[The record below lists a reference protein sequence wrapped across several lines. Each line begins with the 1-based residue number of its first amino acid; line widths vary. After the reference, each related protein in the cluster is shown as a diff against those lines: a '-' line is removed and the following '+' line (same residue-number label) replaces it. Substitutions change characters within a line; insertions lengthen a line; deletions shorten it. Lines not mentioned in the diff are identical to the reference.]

1 MNIKKFIL
9 FFEQYSL
16 KLLIGWIII
25 LFMLY
30 SALSIVRHNNFQSGA
45 FDLGIYDQSVW
56 QYSQFQAPFNT
67 IKNRFILGDHLALTL
82 PILSPLFWVW
92 DDVRMLLLFQAFWVS
107 LSTLPVFLLIRSRGY
122 SSLVALSLSFIYSL
136 FYGIQFM
143 VFFDF
148 HPVAIGV
155 GLIPWIA
162 YFLES
167 KRWKLLWISI
177 ILLLLTQEN
186 MGLALSSLGLI
197 YIFQKQYR
205 KIALGFIFGGFA
217 ASFIAVFATRSFSPV
232 GFEYTPQIDTNPI
245 NLISN
250 FFNSNDKQLVW
261 LYSFSWFS
269 FLPILSPGAIL
280 AVLLDLSQY
289 FITGEAFARMW
300 SPFMHHRAML
310 APFLLLGT
318 LDAINLLKRKFSR
331 RAGSRFAGKPEIIA
345 IVMIFVALLLQYKFH
360 FALNKLSKP
369 IYWQSEK
376 WTEDNR
382 KLIAMIPKD
391 ISIASTQNIIPHLSH
406 RSQIYLIYPR
416 EHEIK
421 GNPCGRALCWWLDF
435 PMEAKYI
442 MVNLSEQQTLT
453 QLLESPQNFRE
464 AVENMEK
471 LGKIKLEKQ
480 IGTAYLYKV
489 KMRRVTL

>member
-1 MNIKKFIL
+1 MNLKGFIPL
-9 FFEQYSL
+9 IERSSV
-16 KLLIGWIII
+16 KLLFVWIVT
-25 LFMLY
+25 LTMLY
-30 SALSIVRHNNFQSGA
+30 STLSIVRHNNFQSGA
-45 FDLGIYDQSVW
+45 FDLGLYDQSIW
-56 QYSQFQAPFNT
+56 QYSQFQAPYNT

-82 PILSPLFWVW
+82 PLLSPLFWIW
-92 DDVRMLLLFQAFWVS
+92 DDVRILLLFQAFWVS
-107 LSTLPVFLLIRSRGY
+107 LSALPIFLLVRNRGY
-122 SSLVALSLSFIYSL
+122 FSLVALCLSFVYSL
-136 FYGIQFM
+136 FYGIQFL

-162 YFLES
+162 YFLET
-167 KRWKLLWISI
+167 KNWKLLSGSI

-186 MGLALSSLGLI
+186 MGIALASLGLI
-197 YIFQKQYR
+197 YLFQKQYR
-205 KIALGFIFGGFA
+205 KAALGFIFGGFLA
-217 ASFIAVFATRSFSPV
+217 TLIAITLTRYLSPI
-232 GFEYTPQIDTNPI
+232 GFEYTPQIDLQPA

-250 FFNSNDKQLVW
+250 FFNSQEKQQVW

-269 FLPILSPGAIL
+269 DLPLLSPGAIL
-280 AVLLDLSQY
+280 AVTLDLSQY
-289 FITGEAFARMW
+289 FVTGEAFARMW
-300 SPFMHHRAML
+300 SPFMHHRAIL

-435 PMEAKYI
+435 PIEAGYL
-442 MVNLSEQQTLT
+442 MVNLS
-453 QLLESPQNFRE
+453 
-464 AVENMEK
+464 
-471 LGKIKLEKQ
+471 
-480 IGTAYLYKV
+480 
-489 KMRRVTL
+489 

>member
-1 MNIKKFIL
+1 MFV
-9 FFEQYSL
+9 
-16 KLLIGWIII
+16 
-25 LFMLY
+25 LY
-30 SALSIVRHNNFQSGA
+30 STLSLLRHNNFQSGA
-45 FDLGIYDQSVW
+45 YDLGLFDQSVW
-56 QYSQFQAPFNT
+56 QYSQFQVPYNT
-67 IKNRFILGDHLALTL
+67 IKDRFILGDHLALTL
-82 PILSPLFWVW
+82 PVLAPLFWIW

-107 LSTLPVFLLIRSRGY
+107 LSVLPVFLLIRKRGY
-122 SSLVALSLSFIYSL
+122 SSLVALCLSFVYSL

-155 GLIPWIA
+155 GLIPWLL

-186 MGLALSSLGLI
+186 MGLALASLGLI
-197 YIFQKQYR
+197 YVFQKQYR
-205 KIALGFIFGGFA
+205 KFGVGFIFGGF
-217 ASFIAVFATRSFSPV
+217 FATFVAITVTKSLSPI
-232 GFEYTPQIDTNPI
+232 GFEYTPQIDLRQV

-250 FFNSNDKQLVW
+250 FFNSDEKQQVW

-269 FLPILSPGAIL
+269 FLPLLSPGAIM
-280 AVLLDLSQY
+280 AVVLDLSQY
-289 FITGEAFARMW
+289 FVTGEAFARMW

-318 LDAINLLKRKFSR
+318 LDAINVLNKKF
-331 RAGSRFAGKPEIIA
+331 KPEFIAVFMVIIA
-345 IVMIFVALLLQYKFH
+345 LFLQYKFH

-376 WTEDNR
+376 WMEDNR
-382 KLIAMIPKD
+382 RLIAAIPKD
-391 ISIASTQNIIPHLSH
+391 ISIASTQSLVPHLSH

-421 GNPCGRALCWWLDF
+421 GNPCGGKLCWWLDF
-435 PMEAKYI
+435 PVEAKYLI
-442 MVNLSEQQTLT
+442 VNLSEQQTLT
-453 QLLESPQNFRE
+453 QLLESPQNFKE
-464 AVENMEK
+464 AVLNMEK
-471 LGKIKLEKQ
+471 VDKIKLEKQ
-480 IGTAYLYKV
+480 IGTAYLYKI
-489 KMRRVTL
+489 KM

>member
-1 MNIKKFIL
+1 MNIKRFIL

-16 KLLIGWIII
+16 KLLIAWIII
-25 LFMLY
+25 LFVLY

-45 FDLGIYDQSVW
+45 FDLGLYDQSVW
-56 QYSQFQAPFNT
+56 QYSRFQAPYNT
-67 IKNRFILGDHLALTL
+67 IKDRFILGDHLALTL
-82 PILSPLFWVW
+82 PILAPLLWIW

-107 LSTLPVFLLIRSRGY
+107 LSSLPAFLLIRKRGY
-122 SSLVALSLSFIYSL
+122 SSFTALCLTFVYSL

-143 VFFDF
+143 IFFDF

-155 GLIPWIA
+155 GLIPWLL

-186 MGLALSSLGLI
+186 MGITLASLGLI
-197 YIFQKQYR
+197 YLFQKQYR
-205 KIALGFIFGGFA
+205 KIALGFIFGGLA
-217 ASFIAVFATRSFSPV
+217 ASFIAILITRSLSPI
-232 GFEYTPQIDTNPI
+232 GFEYVPQV
-245 NLISN
+245 NLHPMTLIADL
-250 FFNSNDKQLVW
+250 FNSEEKRLVW
-261 LYSFSWFS
+261 FYSFSWFS
-269 FLPILSPGAIL
+269 FLPLFSPGALL

-289 FITGEAFARMW
+289 FVTGEAFARMW
-300 SPFMHHRAML
+300 SPFMHHRAIL

-318 LDAINLLKRKFSR
+318 LDAIRLLKRKIKLEF
-331 RAGSRFAGKPEIIA
+331 IA
-345 IVMIFVALLLQYKFH
+345 LGLVVIALLLQYKFH
-360 FALNKLSKP
+360 FALNKLTKP

-376 WTEDNR
+376 YMEDNR
-382 KLIAMIPKD
+382 NLIATIPKD
-391 ISIASTQNIIPHLSH
+391 LSIASTQNIVPHLSH

-421 GNPCGRALCWWLDF
+421 GNPCGRKLCWWLDF
-435 PMEAKYI
+435 PVEAEYI
-442 MVNLSEQQTLT
+442 VVNLSDRQTLT

-471 LGKIKLEKQ
+471 LGRIKLEKQ

-489 KMRRVTL
+489 SYDSKNKP

>member
-1 MNIKKFIL
+1 MITKKIGL
-9 FFEQYSL
+9 FFEKYSF
-16 KLLIGWIII
+16 KLLIAWIVV
-25 LFMLY
+25 LAMLY

-45 FDLGIYDQSVW
+45 FDLGLYDQSVW
-56 QYSQFQAPFNT
+56 KYSQFQAPYNT

-82 PILSPLFWVW
+82 PILAPLFWIW
-92 DDVRMLLLFQAFWVS
+92 NDPRMLLIFQAFWVS
-107 LSTLPVFLLIRSRGY
+107 LSALPVFLLVKNRGY
-122 SSLVALSLSFIYSL
+122 SSFTALCLTFVYSL

-155 GLIPWIA
+155 GLIPWLL

-167 KRWKLLWISI
+167 KRWKLLIGTIS
-177 ILLLLTQEN
+177 LLLFTQEN
-186 MGLALSSLGLI
+186 MGIALASLGLI
-197 YIFQKQYR
+197 YINQKQYR
-205 KIALGFIFGGFA
+205 KIAIKFILGGFL
-217 ASFIAVFATRSFSPV
+217 ASFVAILITRSLSPV
-232 GFEYTPQIDTNPI
+232 GFEYAPQIDLNPF
-245 NLISN
+245 NLITN
-250 FFNSNDKQLVW
+250 LFNSNEKQLVW

-269 FLPILSPGAIL
+269 FLPMLSPGAIF

-289 FITGEAFARMW
+289 FLTGEAFARMW

-318 LDAINLLKRKFSR
+318 LDAINLLKRKI
-331 RAGSRFAGKPEIIA
+331 KPEFIA
-345 IVMIFVALLLQYKFH
+345 IFMVVVALLLQYKFH

-376 WTEDNR
+376 WMEDNR
-382 KLIAMIPKD
+382 KLTAMIPKNM
-391 ISIASTQNIIPHLSH
+391 SIASTQNIVPHLSH

-421 GNPCGRALCWWLDF
+421 GNPCGRKLCWWLDF
-435 PMEAKYI
+435 PVEAKYI
-442 MVNLSEQQTLT
+442 VINSSEQQTLT
-453 QLLESPQNFRE
+453 QLLESPQNFHE

-471 LGKIKLEKQ
+471 LGKIKLEKK

-489 KMRRVTL
+489 KK